1 MGYFQPGTKVQ
12 VGNHRVVVEKYLS
25 EGGFAHVYVVR
36 VPSAGGLT
44 ELAVLKRVAVPDK
57 EALASMRTEVETM
70 KKLKGHKHIVTYIDS
85 HASQLKG
92 GGYEVFL
99 LMEYCDGGG
108 LIDFMNTRL
117 KDRLTEPEILKIFS
131 DACEGLACMH
141 YLKPPLLHRDLKVE
155 NILITRTS
163 SGKLYKLCDF
173 GSTAPPRPA
182 ATSVVEGKLIE
193 DDVQRHT
200 TLQYRSPEMI
210 DVYRKQPIDE
220 KSDVWALGVLLY
232 KLCYYTTPFE
242 EQGQMAILIAK
253 FRYPPYPKFSDRL
266 KKLIAEMLMEDPKKR
281 PNIYQ
286 VLAEV
291 CSMRGREVPVKDI
304 YSARTASDARDH
316 QRLPSPVL
324 NVKSPA
330 ALDNVR
336 VPIEQT
342 KQPSE
347 ITPMRRG
354 RPVSPSKQ
362 LDAGTATAKRE
373 RDPFAALDSPSFD
386 TRSRAVDEL
395 SSRFPPSNQF
405 AILQSQRK
413 SFDFEGTSAEGT
425 PVKKTNL
432 SDKLTNA
439 LADQAFAT
447 STPRRRR
454 TPSPPHDATPRT
466 ATAVSL
472 RKAASPPRIETI
484 PRPSNDKPLPMRP
497 SANFNGTTAK
507 PDSLV
512 IPSKPPP
519 ISDRPIWR
527 VPTPN
532 EERADSREPPARP
545 RLADRA
551 RPSSQYLD
559 RSTFET
565 SRPSLDRLRP
575 PALDV
580 PRSLHRSRSADEP
593 TLSPTKTERMKAETE
608 TYAARDKAT
617 GHRHEPLEYETAVD
631 DTNLSSVDYLR
642 SLETEGAL
650 PARGSHRRSSSMFR
664 HLKHASMPISS
675 GSKNMFGGKF
685 GNAFR
690 RFEAGGTGGR
700 RTSSKEDEAVG
711 QSKDRPVGS
720 NDIPRSFSPSNNVL
734 TLVETE
740 ELPPEMRREL
750 ERRRLSLEERRVAD
764 VAAAHRASIASGNRA
779 GPNRASAI
787 QTRVKN
793 LLDESGRTSPA
804 KKTAHGYG
812 KYTEDEDSRNSMNY
826 TAPVTI
832 DPHQASQLRQMTP
845 EPARYQPSPAARQS
859 IPQVKQRH
867 PEAAMQPPSASASP
881 TLAPIKHEKPVA
893 RPPAPTK
900 PAALQSKAIDPRA
913 VITDPSE
920 LDWQYD
926 FSTRYP
932 DLSLDLVESDI
943 VGKQTPPR
951 TTSLR
956 VKDV

>member
-44 ELAVLKRVAVPDK
+44 EQAVLKRVAVPDK

-242 EQGQMAILIAK
+242 EQGQMAILTAK
-253 FRYPPYPKFSDRL
+253 FRYPPYPRFSDRL

-304 YSARTASDARDH
+304 YTTRTAVDSRNH
-316 QRLPSPVL
+316 QRLPSPAPD
-324 NVKSPA
+324 VKSPA
-330 ALDNVR
+330 ALGNARIPV
-336 VPIEQT
+336 EQT
-342 KQPSE
+342 KQPSD

-354 RPVSPSKQ
+354 RPGSPSKQ
-362 LDAGTATAKRE
+362 LNAGTTTVKKE
-373 RDPFAALDSPSFD
+373 RDPFAALDSPSFS
-386 TRSRAVDEL
+386 TRSKAVNEL
-395 SSRFPPSNQF
+395 SSRFPPPDQF
-405 AILQSQRK
+405 ALLQNKRNT
-413 SFDFEGTSAEGT
+413 FNFEGSSAEGT
-425 PVKKTNL
+425 PVEKTNM

-447 STPRRRR
+447 STPRRTR
-454 TPSPPHDATPRT
+454 TPSPPHEAAPQT

-484 PRPSNDKPLPMRP
+484 PRSNTDKPLPIRP
-497 SANFNGTTAK
+497 SATTNGTAAK
-507 PDSLV
+507 PESQAM
-512 IPSKPPP
+512 PSKPPP

-527 VPTPN
+527 VPTPSQ
-532 EERADSREPPARP
+532 ERSDSREPPARS

-559 RSTFET
+559 RSTLET
-565 SRPSLDRLRP
+565 SRHSLDRLRP

-593 TLSPTKTERMKAETE
+593 TLSPTRSERLQAGSETH
-608 TYAARDKAT
+608 AARDIAT
-617 GHRHEPLEYETAVD
+617 GQRHDRLESDTAVD
-631 DTNLSSVDYLR
+631 DSNLSSVDYLR
-642 SLETEGAL
+642 NLETEGAL

-664 HLKHASMPISS
+664 HLKHASMPISN

-685 GNAFR
+685 GNAFK
-690 RFEAGGTGGR
+690 RFEAGGAGAR
-700 RTSSKEDEAVG
+700 RTSTKDDETVEQSRDRSVG
-711 QSKDRPVGS
+711 NV
-720 NDIPRSFSPSNNVL
+720 DIPRASSPPNTDL

-764 VAAAHRASIASGNRA
+764 AAAAHRAGIASGARTG

-787 QTRVKN
+787 QNRVKN
-793 LLDESGRTSPA
+793 LLDESGRTSPV

-812 KYTEDEDSRNSMNY
+812 KYTEDRGSRD
-826 TAPVTI
+826 PV
-832 DPHQASQLRQMTP
+832 HNAASANIARHTNPQIQQMTP
-845 EPARYQPSPAARQS
+845 ETTRYQPTPSARQPF
-859 IPQVKQRH
+859 PQVRQ
-867 PEAAMQPPSASASP
+867 PEAALQPTASAPP
-881 TLAPIKHEKPVA
+881 TVAPVKHEKPIA
-893 RPPAPTK
+893 RPAAPTK

-926 FSTRYP
+926 FSARYP
-932 DLSLDLVESDI
+932 ELSLDLAESDV
-943 VGKQTPPR
+943 VGQQTPPR